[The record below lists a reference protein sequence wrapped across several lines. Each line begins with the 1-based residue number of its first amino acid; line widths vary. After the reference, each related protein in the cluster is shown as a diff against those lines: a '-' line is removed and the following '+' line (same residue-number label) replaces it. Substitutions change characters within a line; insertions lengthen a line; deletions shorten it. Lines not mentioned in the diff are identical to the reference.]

1 MWDSHNKV
9 TYLWLLSI
17 KAILS
22 LLSPQP
28 CWRYNGNALR
38 GFFSS
43 CSVATSAQKR
53 SKSELARHVF
63 KQDALKIASTFM

>member
-22 LLSPQP
+22 LPSPQP
-28 CWRYNGNALR
+28 CWRYNGKALR
-38 GFFSS
+38 VFSFFVLGCNFCPKKKAKVSS
-43 CSVATSAQKR
+43 LGMYSNKM
-53 SKSELARHVF
+53 H
-63 KQDALKIASTFM
+63 

>member
-28 CWRYNGNALR
+28 CWRYNGNAPRVFFFLR
-38 GFFSS
+38 ARLQLLPKKEAKVSS
-43 CSVATSAQKR
+43 LGMYSNKM
-53 SKSELARHVF
+53 H
-63 KQDALKIASTFM
+63 